1 MRRFI
6 NIAIQNSQTMKI
18 FASSIIIAA
27 TCGVISCKS
36 SVKVDIDKSDET
48 TASEMTY
55 DSTLA
60 KKYGADE
67 YGMKQYVIAFLK
79 KGDYQEP
86 DSIKEAEVQ
95 RAHLDNI
102 FRMMNE
108 GKLSL
113 AGPFLDTGDIRGI
126 YIFNVP
132 TIEEAKTLTE
142 TDPAIQSGRFV
153 MELHPFYGSAAV
165 VGIPEQH
172 KRVAKKPI

>member
-1 MRRFI
+1 
-6 NIAIQNSQTMKI
+6 MKI
-18 FASSIIIAA
+18 LSFIYALSIM
-27 TCGVISCKS
+27 CVILSCRKS
-36 SVKVDIDKSDET
+36 PEGPNDDHSVV
-48 TASEMTY
+48 ALTY

-60 KKYGADE
+60 QQYGADE

-79 KGDYQEP
+79 KGGYQEP
-86 DSIKEAEVQ
+86 DSAKEAEVQ

-132 TIEEAKTLTE
+132 TVEEAKTLTE

-153 MELHPFYGSAAV
+153 MELHPFYGSAAF
-165 VGIPEQH
+165 
-172 KRVAKKPI
+172 